1 MFRRRARA
9 LPSPAAGRDVSTVLR
24 VRVRSTGAH
33 WARVRARRAA
43 SSERVHS
50 RHRPRPL
57 LGVRGAGRVEVDQG
71 RLQATCSTPSRDAC
85 SHRWHVRNVVSAA
98 SEMVRSSSL
107 PTPMIP
113 EASVALRIVV
123 VTPHC
128 VTCSLALKQPRRDHL
143 RREGLAGHL
152 GEVRT
157 VICSYKTTSEPR
169 RQLRSPTIYI

>member
-57 LGVRGAGRVEVDQG
+57 LGVRAALRSTRVASRQPARHPLETRVATGA
-71 RLQATCSTPSRDAC
+71 
-85 SHRWHVRNVVSAA
+85 RWHVRNVVSAA

-123 VTPHC
+123 VTPDC
-128 VTCSLALKQPRRDHL
+128 VTCSLALKPAAAGSPKTRRPFRAPRR
-143 RREGLAGHL
+143 GLYGHL
-152 GEVRT
+152 F
-157 VICSYKTTSEPR
+157 
-169 RQLRSPTIYI
+169 L